1 MKSKIDHRT
10 ARRIAAVVL
19 FAAAASS
26 QAATIT
32 GTVDTSAASSPTN
45 QSADGTTYFN
55 APYSGAFPAAPVT
68 VGAFDF
74 AVPAGSFVSG
84 ATVSGDFGSDA
95 LGSGTAEVDLFLNAV
110 EVASCDAGCANASQ
124 SADVA
129 WSFTFTPAELASFAS
144 GTAVLTAVQQGV
156 SQIVLDPTTVTLDV
170 TAVPEP
176 GSLPMMLGVLPLIA
190 FGLRR
195 ARARRA

>member
-10 ARRIAAVVL
+10 ARRIAAAVL

-55 APYSGAFPAAPVT
+55 APYSGAFPAPAVT
-68 VGAFDF
+68 VGEFDF

-129 WSFTFTPAELASFAS
+129 WSFTFTPAELASFAN